1 METAIYIPKGRKLE
15 DAENYQLLR
24 SKGMEY
30 IEKLSST
37 IWTDYNTH
45 DPGVTILE
53 ALCYAITELGYR
65 TNFDTKDLLA
75 TEDGT
80 VTKDQAFFTAR
91 NILTT
96 EPVTVEDYRKLLAD
110 IIGIHNAWMFPK
122 ANVDDLDLAGGDVI
136 PATEVPVYPLCA
148 KDSLV
153 YDPTDHDAID
163 IRGLYNVMLDLE
175 ATDEFGD
182 LNSGN
187 VIYTFSELLL
197 QRVQV
202 EIVLPRWNEV
212 DLGFMKDIADAVI
225 TIQSIAVNKKPH
237 YWEIVVTYSDA
248 RTFTYYVVIALRQKV
263 KGLEELIEKRL
274 KEIALNDPTNTPDP
288 NFPLHKSFFQQYYN
302 KLQQTIKLIQQAK
315 TTLHAHRNLCEDFKD
330 IDTVTPVSIG
340 FCADIEVRPETD
352 IEQVLA
358 EVYFQ
363 IEEYL
368 NPDIKFYSLQEMVTK
383 GIAAEDIFE
392 GPKLQH
398 GFIDTE
404 ELMDTQLR
412 SEIRISDII
421 NLIMDIE
428 GVVAVKNV
436 LLSQYD
442 KFGQP
447 ILPSQKWCL
456 HLPPYHKP
464 VLQVNFSKILFF
476 KDNLPFKANA
486 QETADIL
493 SVLRGINERAK
504 LKGHANDWPAPEGTP
519 YQLDEYYSVQYE
531 LPPTYGISK
540 DGLSSTASPERK
552 AQALQ
557 LRAYLMF
564 YDQVLANFFSQ
575 LHHAKDLF
583 SLDDTLQQTYFT
595 QYITDVKDISLIYK
609 KVKDLRTNLDVTL
622 QDALK
627 APKPPG
633 ALPPQDAA
641 NNNQHYE
648 LIESLDTF
656 YDRRNRFLD
665 HLLARF
671 AESFN
676 EYVLMLYT
684 ITNGEKIK
692 KENDKLIKDKIAFLK
707 DYPVVS
713 AERGKAFDYLSP
725 SWNTSNVSGLEKR
738 VARLTGIADYNRR
751 NLFCYIDIKIINE
764 GTALDPKY
772 VFQVVDFSA
781 NIYFVSLQQYDT
793 YEAIDIIV
801 NKVYDSLAHKDR
813 YFLDQVS
820 AAKYFVRLKDG
831 YGKSIA
837 VSHSYFTKEST
848 ANAFIDEVIAKF
860 APTCNAEGMHLIE
873 HLLLRPHFPV
883 TVIAPQT
890 KEEKYKLMQVCLGE
904 DCDFCGEEDPYSFR
918 ASAILPYWP
927 ERFRDLDFRRFFEK
941 TMRTEAPAHI
951 SLKICWVNYTIM
963 QTFQAIF
970 KTWLEALRNY
980 ELDLIQDDPV
990 KQDALR
996 EASNKMIEF
1005 LANVHSEYPEAR
1017 LHDCETGV
1025 TNPVKLGSTV
1035 LGTF

>member
-1 METAIYIPKGRKLE
+1 METAIFIPKGRKLE

-37 IWTDYNTH
+37 LWTDYNTH
-45 DPGVTILE
+45 DPGITILE

-65 TNFDTKDLLA
+65 TGFDTRDLLA

-80 VTKDQAFFTAR
+80 VTKNQAFFTAR
-91 NILTT
+91 NVLTT

-110 IIGIHNAWMFPK
+110 IIGIHNAWLFPR
-122 ANVDDLDLAGGDVI
+122 ANVEDLNPAGGDVI
-136 PATEVPVYPLCA
+136 PASEVPVFPLCA

-187 VIYTFSELLL
+187 VIYTFSEPQL
-197 QRVQV
+197 QQVQI

-212 DLGFMKDIADAVI
+212 DLDLMKDIADGTI
-225 TIQSIAVNKKPH
+225 TMQSLSVTKKPH
-237 YWEIVVTYSDA
+237 YWEIKVTYSDA
-248 RTFTYYVVIALRQKV
+248 RSFTYFAVIALRQKV
-263 KGLEELIEKRL
+263 KDLDALIEKRL
-274 KEIALNDPTNTPDP
+274 KEIALDDLTNTPDP
-288 NFPLHKSFFQQYYN
+288 NFPLHKSFFQLYYR
-302 KLQQTIKLIQQAK
+302 KLQETMKLINQAK
-315 TTLHAHRNLCEDFKD
+315 TALHAHRNLCEDFKD
-330 IDTVTPVSIG
+330 IDTVTPVPIG

-352 IEQVLA
+352 IEQVMA

-368 NPDIKFYSLQEMVTK
+368 NPDIKFYSLQEMVNK
-383 GIAAEDIFE
+383 NIAAEDIFE
-392 GPKLQH
+392 GPKLEH
-398 GFIDTE
+398 GFIDTL

-412 SEIRISDII
+412 SEIRVSDII
-421 NLIMDIE
+421 NLIMDVT
-428 GVVAVKNV
+428 GVVSVKNV
-436 LLSQYD
+436 LISEYD
-442 KFGQP
+442 KWGQP
-447 ILPSQKWCL
+447 IFPSQKWCL
-456 HLPPYHKP
+456 HLLPYHKP
-464 VLQVNFSKILFF
+464 ILQVNFSKILFF

-486 QETADIL
+486 KETADIL

-519 YQLDEYYSVQYE
+519 YQLDDYYSVQYE
-531 LPPTYGISK
+531 FPQTYGISK
-540 DGLSSTASPERK
+540 DGLPSTVPPERK

-564 YDQVLANFFSQ
+564 YDQLLADFFSQ

-583 SLDDTLQQTYFT
+583 SLDDTIQQTYFT

-609 KVKDLRTNLDVTL
+609 KVNDLRTGLDVTL
-622 QDALK
+622 QDALQ

-633 ALPPQDAA
+633 AIPPQDAA
-641 NNNQHYE
+641 NNNQHYQ

-713 AERGKAFDYLSP
+713 GERGKAFDYLSP

-738 VARLTGIADYNRR
+738 VARLTGIADYDRR

-764 GTALDPKY
+764 GTVLDPQY
-772 VFQVVDFSA
+772 VFQVIDLSA
-781 NIYFVSLQQYDT
+781 TVYLVSLQQYDK
-793 YEAIDIIV
+793 YEAIDIVV

-813 YFLDQVS
+813 YFLDKVTP
-820 AAKYFVRLKDG
+820 AKIYVRLKDG

-837 VSHSYFTKEST
+837 ISNSYFTKEST

-860 APTCNAEGMHLIE
+860 APACDPEGMYLIE

-883 TVIAPQT
+883 TAVLPQT

-918 ASAILPYWP
+918 ASVILPYWP

-951 SLKICWVNYTIM
+951 SLKICWVNYTTM
-963 QTFQAIF
+963 QAFQVIF
-970 KTWLEALRNY
+970 KTWLEALQLY
-980 ELDLIQDDPV
+980 GSDLIKDDTL

-996 EASNKMIEF
+996 EASNKMVEF

-1025 TNPVKLGSTV
+1025 TNPVTLGSTV

>member
-1 METAIYIPKGRKLE
+1 METAIFIPKGRKLE

-45 DPGVTILE
+45 DPGITILE

-65 TNFDTKDLLA
+65 TGFDTKDLLA

-91 NILTT
+91 NVLTT

-110 IIGIHNAWMFPK
+110 IIGIHNAWMFPR
-122 ANVDDLDLAGGDVI
+122 ANVDDLNLAGGDVI
-136 PATEVPVYPLCA
+136 PAAEVPVYLLCA

-187 VIYTFSELLL
+187 IIYTLSEPQL
-197 QRVQV
+197 QQVQV
-202 EIVLPRWNEV
+202 EVVLPRWNEI
-212 DLGFMKDIADAVI
+212 DPDFMKDIADATI
-225 TIQSIAVNKKPH
+225 TIQSIAVTKKPH
-237 YWEIVVTYSDA
+237 YWEIVVTYSDL

-263 KGLEELIEKRL
+263 KDLDALIEKRL
-274 KEIALNDPTNTPDP
+274 NEIALDDVTNTPDP
-288 NFPLHKSFFQQYYN
+288 NFPLHKSFFQLYYN
-302 KLQQTIKLIQQAK
+302 KQQETIKLINQAK

-330 IDTVTPVSIG
+330 IDTVIPVPIG

-368 NPDIKFYSLQEMVTK
+368 NPDIQFYSLQEMVNK
-383 GIAAEDIFE
+383 NIPAEDIFE
-392 GPKLQH
+392 GPKLEH
-398 GFIDTE
+398 GFIDTI

-412 SEIRISDII
+412 SEIRVSDII
-421 NLIMDIE
+421 NLIMDVE

-436 LLSQYD
+436 LLSEYD
-442 KFGQP
+442 KWGQP

-464 VLQVNFSKILFF
+464 ILQVNFSKILFF
-476 KDNLPFKANA
+476 KDNLPFKARA

-493 SVLRGINERAK
+493 SVLRGINDRAK
-504 LKGHANDWPAPEGTP
+504 LKGHANDWLAPEGTP
-519 YQLDEYYSVQYE
+519 YQLDDYYSVQYE
-531 LPPTYGISK
+531 FPQTYGISK
-540 DGLSSTASPERK
+540 DGLPSTASAERK

-564 YDQVLANFFSQ
+564 YDQLLANFFSQ

-583 SLDDTLQQTYFT
+583 SLDDTLQQTYFS

-609 KVKDLRTNLDVTL
+609 KVNDLRTGLDVTL

-627 APKPPG
+627 APLPPG
-633 ALPPQDAA
+633 VLLPQDAA

-648 LIESLDTF
+648 LIESLETF

-707 DYPVVS
+707 EYPVVS
-713 AERGKAFDYLSP
+713 AERGKSFDYLSP

-738 VARLTGIADYNRR
+738 VSRLTGIADYNRR

-764 GTALDPKY
+764 GTVLDPKY
-772 VFQVVDFSA
+772 VFQVIDLAA
-781 NIYFVSLQQYDT
+781 NIYLVSLQQYDK
-793 YEAIDIIV
+793 YETIDLIV

-837 VSHSYFTKEST
+837 ISNSYFTKEST

-860 APTCNAEGMHLIE
+860 APTCNAEGMYLIE

-883 TVIAPQT
+883 TVVAPET

-918 ASAILPYWP
+918 ASVILPYWP

-951 SLKICWVNYTIM
+951 SLKICWVNYTTM
-963 QTFQAIF
+963 QTFQALF
-970 KTWLEALRNY
+970 KTWLEALRDY
-980 ELDLIQDDPV
+980 ESDLIKDDMI

-1025 TNPVKLGSTV
+1025 TNPVTLGSTV

>member
-15 DAENYQLLR
+15 DAENYALLR

-37 IWTDYNTH
+37 LWTDYNTH
-45 DPGVTILE
+45 DPGITIVE

-65 TNFDTKDLLA
+65 TSFDTRDLLA
-75 TEDGT
+75 TADGS

-91 NILTT
+91 EIFTT
-96 EPVTVEDYRKLLAD
+96 EPVTVEDYRKLLTD
-110 IIGIHNAWMFPK
+110 IIGIHNAWLFPQANVEEVKAAGGLIPK
-122 ANVDDLDLAGGDVI
+122 A
-136 PATEVPVYPLCA
+136 EVPVYPLCA

-153 YDPTDHDAID
+153 YDPTDHIAID
-163 IRGLYNVMLDLE
+163 IRGLYNVMLDLD

-187 VIYTFSELLL
+187 IIYTFSEPQL

-212 DLGFMKDIADAVI
+212 DLDFMKDINDGVI

-237 YWEIVVTYSDA
+237 YWEIVVTYSDL
-248 RTFTYYVVIALRQKV
+248 RKFTYYVVIALRQKV
-263 KGLEELIEKRL
+263 KDLEVLIEKRL
-274 KEIALNDPTNTPDP
+274 KEIDLEDPSNTPDP
-288 NFPLHKSFFQQYYN
+288 TFPLHKSFFQLYYN
-302 KLQQTIKLIQQAK
+302 KLQETISLLKEAK
-315 TTLHAHRNLCEDFKD
+315 TTLHAHRCLCEDFKQ
-330 IDTVTPVSIG
+330 IDTVIPVPIG
-340 FCADIEVRPETD
+340 FCADIEVRPDTD

-358 EVYFQ
+358 TVYFQ

-368 NPDIKFYSLQEMVTK
+368 NPDIKFYSLQEMVNK
-383 GIAAEDIFE
+383 KIPAEDIFE
-392 GPKLQH
+392 GPKLEH

-404 ELMDTQLR
+404 ELMNTQLR
-412 SEIRISDII
+412 SEIRVSDII
-421 NLIMDIE
+421 NLIMDVE
-428 GVVAVKNV
+428 GVVSVKNV
-436 LLSQYD
+436 LLSEYD

-456 HLPPYHKP
+456 HLQPYHKP
-464 VLQVNFSKILFF
+464 ILKVNFSKILFF

-486 QETADIL
+486 QEAADIL

-504 LKGHANDWPAPEGTP
+504 LKGHANDWPAPEGNP
-519 YQLDEYYSVQYE
+519 YQLDDYYSVQYE
-531 LPPTYGISK
+531 LPQTYGISK
-540 DGLSSTASPERK
+540 DGLPSTASPERK

-557 LRAYLMF
+557 LRAYLLF
-564 YDQVLANFFSQ
+564 YDQLLANFFSQ

-583 SLDDTLQQTYFT
+583 SLDSALQQTYFT
-595 QYITDVKDISLIYK
+595 QYLTDVKDIGQLYK
-609 KVKDLRTNLDVTL
+609 KVNDLRTGLDVSL

-627 APKPPG
+627 APLAPG
-633 ALPPQDAA
+633 ALPLQDAA

-707 DYPVVS
+707 EYPVVS
-713 AERGKAFDYLSP
+713 GERGKAFDYLAA
-725 SWNTSNVSGLEKR
+725 SWNTNNVSGLEKR
-738 VARLTGIADYNRR
+738 VSRLTGIANYNRR
-751 NLFCYIDIKIINE
+751 DLFCYFNAEIINE
-764 GTALDPKY
+764 GTVLNPKY
-772 VFQVVDFSA
+772 VFQVVDLMA
-781 NIYFVSLQQYDT
+781 NIYLVSVQQYDH
-793 YEAIDIIV
+793 YEQIELII
-801 NKVYDSLAHKDR
+801 NKVYDSLTHRER
-813 YFLDQVS
+813 YVLDQVS
-820 AAKYFVRLKDG
+820 ASKYFVRLQDG
-831 YGKSIA
+831 YGKMIA
-837 VSHSYFTKEST
+837 SSQSYFTKEST
-848 ANAFIDEVIAKF
+848 AKAHIEDLLVDL
-860 APTCNAEGMHLIE
+860 APPCDPEGMFLVE

-883 TVIAPQT
+883 TVVAPQT
-890 KEEKYKLMQVCLGE
+890 KEEKYKLLQVCLGE

-918 ASAILPYWP
+918 ASVILPYWP

-941 TMRTEAPAHI
+941 TMRTEAPAHL
-951 SLKICWVNYTIM
+951 SLKICWVNYTTM
-963 QTFQAIF
+963 QKFQEVVNR
-970 KTWLEALRNY
+970 WLVALRDY
-980 ELDLIQDDPV
+980 ESDLIKDNTT
-990 KQDALR
+990 KQDTLR
-996 EASNKMIEF
+996 ETSNKMVEF

-1025 TNPVKLGSTV
+1025 TNPVTLGSTV
-1035 LGTF
+1035 LGSF